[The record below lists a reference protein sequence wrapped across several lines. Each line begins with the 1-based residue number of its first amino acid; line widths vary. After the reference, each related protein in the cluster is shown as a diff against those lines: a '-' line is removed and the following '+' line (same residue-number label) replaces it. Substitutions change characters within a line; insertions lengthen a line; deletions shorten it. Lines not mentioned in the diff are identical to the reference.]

1 MKKLSEYKNR
11 DALDKLADI
20 IEPLGELMSDKDF
33 LDALNTDKWKAI
45 KIAAKDHPDASLAFL
60 AAVDGVPVEEYQCGV
75 MALPLRMMEVFGD
88 PDLYAGFTSQAQE
101 KNQRTSSGPAMES
114 TEGNGKSDRSC
125 GTSMQKWN
133 KR

>member
-20 IEPLGELMSDKDF
+20 IEPLGELMSDKNF
-33 LDALNTDKWKAI
+33 LAALNTDKWKAI
-45 KIAAKDHPDASLAFL
+45 KIAAKNHPDASLAFL
-60 AAVDGVPVEEYQCGV
+60 AAVDGIPVEEYECGV

-101 KNQRTSSGPAMES
+101 KN
-114 TEGNGKSDRSC
+114 
-125 GTSMQKWN
+125 
-133 KR
+133 